1 MKKILS
7 LLIFCFFSTIIHAQV
22 SGSKPL
28 SDSTIQWKKGS
39 FWVRGSYVIND
50 VPASKKEVFNKLK
63 NSTASA
69 NEFKEYNK
77 YQHLT
82 GYTAGA
88 VISCLVASLI
98 VNKGSSSWN
107 STPSKVLFGVG
118 CGLIIP
124 EIVFA
129 SKRKAHLKHAVEL
142 YNQQVI

>member
-1 MKKILS
+1 MKKILL
-7 LLIFCFFSTIIHAQV
+7 LLIFSFFSTIIYAQV
-22 SGSKPL
+22 SGSKSP
-28 SDSTIQWKKGS
+28 SDSTIKWKKGS
-39 FWVRGSYVIND
+39 FWVRGNYTIGD
-50 VPASKKEVFNKLK
+50 VPASNKEVYNRLK
-63 NSTASA
+63 NSTASV
-69 NEFKEYNK
+69 NEFKDYTK

-107 STPSKVLFGVG
+107 STPSKVLFGIG

-142 YNQQVI
+142 YNQRVI